1 MQQQGDDSG
10 LGWAGASQLASK
22 EATARI
28 KINKLLEEAGWRF
41 FDDHDGPANIVL
53 EPNVKIK
60 QADIEAL
67 GEDFEKATDG
77 FIDFLLLDR
86 DGKPLIVLEAKSEE
100 KNPLSAKE
108 QARKYARSQN
118 ARFVILSNGNIHYLW
133 DLQQGNPSVISKF
146 PGPNEIKNHYAFEP
160 DAGRLVAE
168 PVGLDFIALT
178 QMPAYANEAAWK
190 NEGERPAFIEKNKL
204 RFLREYQKR
213 AVERVQQQVGKGATR
228 FLFEMATGTGKTLT
242 SAAVIKLFLKTRNAK
257 RVLFLVDRLEL
268 EVQADKAF
276 KELLKNDFTSIIYK
290 EQRDDWR
297 KADTVVTTVQSLL
310 FNDKYRRFFSPTDF
324 DLVISDEAHRS
335 IGGNARAVFEYFIG
349 YKLGLTA
356 TPKDYLKQSK
366 DRTSVR
372 DPRETERRMML
383 DTYRTFGCESGE
395 PTFRYSL
402 VDGVRDGFLI
412 NPYVV
417 DARTGVTTQ
426 LLSDQGFI
434 VDTVDENGNETQEAF
449 AGRDF
454 EKRFFA
460 EATNQA
466 FCQTLLKHGLRDPV
480 SGEFG
485 KTIAFAVSQ
494 NHAVKITQILNEMA
508 DQLWPGRYKSDF
520 AMQVTSHVADAQK
533 MTVNFAN
540 NNLGGHS
547 QFISDYRTSRAR
559 VCVTVG
565 MMTTG
570 YDCPDILNLALMR
583 PIFSPSDFV
592 QMKGRGTRRHDF
604 AEEMFDPAAKAML
617 GKVRKTVFR
626 LFDFFAN
633 CEYFEE
639 KFQYDEELALPKPAA
654 MPLSTGEEDGGTA
667 TGTASSY
674 EFFEPDQVVYHVE
687 QQIGPEGMRVD
698 RELFQKFEQI
708 ARSDKLLKE
717 LVEQHNWEAAS
728 RRVIEELFDKPDDY
742 FNLERLRN
750 AAGVDRRISIREL
763 IEKAF
768 GYIPKFKSKAELID
782 DEFQKFLLDQKPEE
796 ADRIAQMR
804 YFFDAY
810 IRDAKVRA
818 LIDAGHLG
826 DLNVNPTFTTRDL
839 KEVPPAWRKRIPEY
853 VKDYVSL
860 NPFL

>member
-1 MQQQGDDSG
+1 MTQ
-10 LGWAGASQLASK
+10 K

-28 KINKLLEEAGWRF
+28 KINHCLELAGWRF
-41 FDDHDGPANIVL
+41 FDNADGKANVVL
-53 EPNVKIK
+53 EPNVKLT
-60 QADIEAL
+60 EANLALL
-67 GEDFEKATDG
+67 GDDLEKVKNG
-77 FIDFLLLDR
+77 FIDFLLLD
-86 DGKPLIVLEAKSEE
+86 DHGKPLVVLEAKSEA

-133 DLQQGNPSVISKF
+133 DLEQGSPTVISKF
-146 PGPNEIKNHYAFEP
+146 PSPADIGSHYAFKP
-160 DAGRLVAE
+160 DAERLADE
-168 PVGLDFIALT
+168 QVGLDYIALT
-178 QMPAYANEAAWK
+178 QMPGYAQEAGWK
-190 NEGERPAFIEKNKL
+190 VEAERPAFIEKAKL
-204 RFLREYQKR
+204 RFLRGYQQR
-213 AVERVQQQVGKGATR
+213 AIERVQEDAKKGATR

-242 SAAVIKLFLKTRNAK
+242 SAAIIKLFLKTGNAR

-276 KELLKNDFTSIIYK
+276 KAYLRNDFTSVIYK

-297 KADTVVTTVQSLL
+297 KADIVVTTVQSLL
-310 FNDKYRRFFSPTDF
+310 FDDKFRRIFAPTDF

-356 TPKDYLKQSK
+356 TPKDYLKQSGGSA
-366 DRTSVR
+366 TR
-372 DPRETERRMML
+372 DPRETERRTLL

-402 VDGVRDGFLI
+402 LNGVKDGFLI

-426 LLSDQGFI
+426 LLSDEGF
-434 VDTVDENGNETQEAF
+434 VVTSTDNDGNELEEAF

-454 EKRFFA
+454 EKKFFA
-460 EATNQA
+460 EPTNRA
-466 FCQTLLKHGLRDPV
+466 LCKTLMEHGLRDPI

-494 NHAVKITQILNEMA
+494 NHAAKIAQILNEMA

-520 AMQVTSHVADAQK
+520 AMQVTSHVTDAQR

-540 NNLGGHS
+540 NNLGGN
-547 QFISDYRTSRAR
+547 SDFAENYRTSHAR
-559 VCVTVG
+559 ICVTVG

-570 YDCPDILNLALMR
+570 YDCPDLLNLALMR
-583 PIFSPSDFV
+583 PVFSPSDFV
-592 QMKGRGTRRHDF
+592 QIKGRGTRKHNHTD
-604 AEEMFDPAAKAML
+604 EMFDPDSKAAL
-617 GKVRKTVFR
+617 GVMNKTVFR

-639 KFQYDEELALPKPAA
+639 KFIYDQELKLLALGP
-654 MPLSTGEEDGGTA
+654 MPLKAGDGDGGGDTTV
-667 TGTASSY
+667 TGGLGSY
-674 EFFEPDQVVYHVE
+674 EHFDPDDVVSQVE
-687 QQIGPEGMRVD
+687 TQIGVQGMRID
-698 RELFQKFEQI
+698 RELFGKFEDA
-708 ARSDKLLKE
+708 ARADTKLAE
-717 LVEQHNWEAAS
+717 LVAAQNWEAAT
-728 RRVIEELFDKPDDY
+728 RHVIEELFDKPSEFY
-742 FNLERLRN
+742 TLEKLRN
-750 AAGVDRRISIREL
+750 AAGVDRRISVREL

-768 GYIPKFKSKAELID
+768 GFIPGFKSKAELIE
-782 DEFQKFLLDQKPEE
+782 DEFQKFLVDQKPEE
-796 ADRIAQMR
+796 ADRIREMR
-804 YFFDAY
+804 YFFEAY
-810 IRDAKVRA
+810 IRDANVRA
-818 LIDAGHLG
+818 KIDAGHFA

-839 KEVPPAWRKRIPEY
+839 KVVPATWRKRIPEY
-853 VKDYVSL
+853 IKDFVSL